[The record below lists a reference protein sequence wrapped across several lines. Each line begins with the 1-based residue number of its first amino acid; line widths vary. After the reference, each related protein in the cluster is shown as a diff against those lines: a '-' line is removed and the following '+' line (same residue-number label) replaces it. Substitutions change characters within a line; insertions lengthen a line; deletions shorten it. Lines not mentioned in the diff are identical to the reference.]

1 VELFSGCKQIKI
13 RTDKQLRTS
22 KKFKIGHAGTL
33 DPLATGL
40 LLVCTGNSQRELQ
53 NFKVRPKNTGT
64 FFIGATASYDLETEV
79 DQTYQTAISSINS
92 RN

>member
-22 KKFKIGHAGTL
+22 QKIQNWTCGTL

-40 LLVCTGNSQRELQ
+40 LLVCTGNSQRELELQ
-53 NFKVRPKNTGT
+53 GQAKEYTGT
-64 FFIGATASYDLETEV
+64 FL
-79 DQTYQTAISSINS
+79 
-92 RN
+92 